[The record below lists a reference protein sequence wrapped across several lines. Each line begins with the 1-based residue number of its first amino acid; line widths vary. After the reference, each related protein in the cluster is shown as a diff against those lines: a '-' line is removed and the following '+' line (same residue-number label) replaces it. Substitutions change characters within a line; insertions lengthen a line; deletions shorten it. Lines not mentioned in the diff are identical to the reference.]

1 MHRLSAEYNAVTM
14 AGKEKAASGVRIV
27 QRNKRAFF
35 NYEIVEKMEAGI
47 VLQGSEVKSIRDGKV
62 TIHDA
67 YARVKNGEVWVI
79 GMDVAL
85 YPQSGPYNN
94 HVPRQARKLLLHRR
108 EIRRLTGKTREKGLT
123 LVPLALYFKDG
134 LAKLEIGLARGKKQY
149 DKRRSIKE
157 REAKR
162 DLRRRMMK

>member
-1 MHRLSAEYNAVTM
+1 MAKKDAEKP
-14 AGKEKAASGVRIV
+14 GIKLV
-27 QRNKRAFF
+27 QRNKKAYF
-35 NYEIVEKMEAGI
+35 NYEIVEKLEAGL

-67 YARVKNGEVWVI
+67 YAKIKYSELWVI
-79 GMDVAL
+79 GMDVSL
-85 YPQSGPYNN
+85 YPQAGPYNN
-94 HVPRQARKLLLHRR
+94 HQPRQMRKLLLHRA
-108 EIRRLTGKTREKGLT
+108 EIRRLMTKTKEKGLT
-123 LVPLALYFKDG
+123 IVPLALYFKDG

-149 DKRRSIKE
+149 DKRQSIKD